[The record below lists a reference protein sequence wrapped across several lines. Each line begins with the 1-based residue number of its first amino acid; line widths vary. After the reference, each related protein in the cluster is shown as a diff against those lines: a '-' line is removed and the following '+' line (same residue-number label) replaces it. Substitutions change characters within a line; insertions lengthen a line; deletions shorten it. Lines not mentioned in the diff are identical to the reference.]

1 MATRNKRSQEATQQ
15 LAARFLDVV
24 THLFELTKLDN
35 PDGVVA
41 QLSVK
46 QLQALDL
53 IRREPGI
60 SQKALAER
68 LEVTS
73 ASVSIWIG
81 KMVEAQLV
89 ERWAHNDDARVMHL
103 YLGPYGRELVNKLQ
117 QAQVDTIADFLND
130 LPLEDQQLVVETL
143 ERALTLRAQRP
154 ETRHVGAESA

>member
-1 MATRNKRSQEATQQ
+1 MATRKQSQAATQQ
-15 LAARFLDVV
+15 LATRFLSVL
-24 THLFELTKLDN
+24 TAMLRLTKMDN
-35 PDGVVA
+35 PDNVVA

-53 IRREPGI
+53 IHREPGI

-81 KMVEAQLV
+81 KMLEAKLV

-103 YLGPYGRELVNKLQ
+103 YLGPYGRELVNKLE
-117 QAQVDTIADFLND
+117 QAQIETIADLLSD
-130 LPLEDQQLVVETL
+130 LPQEEQQMVVETL
-143 ERALTLRAQRP
+143 ERALALRAQRQEDQHE
-154 ETRHVGAESA
+154 ETA

>member
-1 MATRNKRSQEATQQ
+1 MPHTRRTQTTTDR
-15 LAARFLDVV
+15 LAARFLGVFAR
-24 THLFELTKLDN
+24 LLELTKPEN
-35 PDGVVA
+35 PDDVVA

-81 KMVEAQLV
+81 KMLESKLV
-89 ERWAHNDDARVMHL
+89 ERWVHEDDARMMRL
-103 YLGPYGRELVNKLQ
+103 YLGRYGQKLVRQ
-117 QAQVDTIADFLND
+117 VEQAQIDVIADLLSS
-130 LPLEDQQLVVETL
+130 LPLEEQQSVIETL
-143 ERALTLRAQRP
+143 ERALVLREQRQ
-154 ETRHVGAESA
+154 ETPHAEGA

>member
-1 MATRNKRSQEATQQ
+1 MADRKNSQAATYE
-15 LAARFLDVV
+15 LALRFLGVF
-24 THLFELTKLDN
+24 TTMLQLTKVEN
-35 PDGVVA
+35 PDNVVA
-41 QLSVK
+41 QLSLK

-81 KMVEAQLV
+81 KMLESKLV

-103 YLGPYGRELVNKLQ
+103 YLGPYGRELVSKYE
-117 QAQVDTIADFLND
+117 QVQIQNIADLLSD
-130 LPLEDQQLVVETL
+130 LPPEEQQLVVETL
-143 ERALTLRAQRP
+143 ERALALRAQRLEAQP
-154 ETRHVGAESA
+154 VESA

>member
-1 MATRNKRSQEATQQ
+1 MSDRKKSQTATYDLATR
-15 LAARFLDVV
+15 FLGVF
-24 THLFELTKLDN
+24 TTIFQLTKVEN
-35 PDGVVA
+35 PDNVVA

-81 KMVEAQLV
+81 KMLESKLV

-103 YLGPYGRELVNKLQ
+103 YLGPYGRELVNKLE
-117 QAQVDTIADFLND
+117 QAQISTIAELLSD
-130 LPLEDQQLVVETL
+130 LPLEEQQLVVETL
-143 ERALTLRAQRP
+143 ERALALHAQRL
-154 ETRHVGAESA
+154 EAQHVESA